1 MRTIPSGSVACRLSK
16 GGGLDEDVDAGRVPL
31 GVRCCE
37 GPQYLSQAQTGGPVD
52 VAVVVGQFQQNAA
65 DPVLANDVLLGL
77 ARI

>member
-1 MRTIPSGSVACRLSK
+1 MLGDGSVQPREDVSRPSGVTQPP
-16 GGGLDEDVDAGRVPL
+16 EDLPV
-31 GVRCCE
+31 VRAVTSGQQGD
-37 GPQYLSQAQTGGPVD
+37 GPFD